1 MWVLFV
7 CVTFGFVSQSCCTV
21 LQFPRLSMFWQGFF
35 IFLRVAW
42 CFVLKNCHCPAV
54 HCQANIKMHCT
65 SSVLVLCL
73 HQPRIRIPEILSR
86 VSHSCYICSR
96 CLWLSPFNC
105 LRAPFPVNPC
115 QVSPDYRKSSLL
127 PRTCYVCVCVQ
138 DTETLCAS

>member
-1 MWVLFV
+1 MGFV
-7 CVTFGFVSQSCCTV
+7 CVRHIWICFSVMLHCSAISKTV
-21 LQFPRLSMFWQGFF
+21 NVLARFFNFFKSSMMF
-35 IFLRVAW
+35 
-42 CFVLKNCHCPAV
+42 CSKNCHCPAV
-54 HCQANIKMHCT
+54 HCQASIKMHCT